1 MSENTEP
8 TEEQLQEIEEMEN
21 EGVPDGLYD

>member
-8 TEEQLQEIEEMEN
+8 TEEQLQEIEDMEN